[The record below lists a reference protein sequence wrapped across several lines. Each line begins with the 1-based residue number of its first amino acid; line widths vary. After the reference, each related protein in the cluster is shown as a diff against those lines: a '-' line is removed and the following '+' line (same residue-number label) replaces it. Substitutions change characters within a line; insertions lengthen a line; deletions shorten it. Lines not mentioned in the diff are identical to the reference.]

1 MSDFIKI
8 SLGDN
13 LQFDAFLAEPD
24 VSNGAGLIVL
34 PEVYNVNDWVRGVAE
49 RYASRGFTVL
59 APDLFWRQEP
69 GVHLGYDQPDRA
81 RAQGEDVDVDGVVG
95 DIGPLAAE
103 LRRRLGA
110 EAKIGVIGF
119 CLGGRI
125 ALLGGIRESVDAV
138 VAYYGV
144 KLDRH
149 LDELPKLAVPALI
162 YFGADDPWIP
172 GSTVDAVQRIYA
184 DHPNVEFFRY
194 PDTGHAFAREG
205 YEPYRPKAAELAEQ
219 RALDLFARTIVPTDR

>member
-1 MSDFIKI
+1 MGTFVDITAKDGRSFK
-8 SLGDN
+8 
-13 LQFDAFLAEPD
+13 AFLAEPETP
-24 VSNGAGLIVL
+24 NGAGLIVL
-34 PEVYNVNDWVRGVAE
+34 PEVYNVNEWVKSVAE

-69 GVHLGYDQPDRA
+69 GVHLGYDQPERA
-81 RAQGEDVDVDGVVG
+81 RAQGEEVDVDGVVS
-95 DIGPLAAE
+95 DLGPLAAE
-103 LRRRLGA
+103 LRRRLGSA
-110 EAKIGVIGF
+110 AKVGVIGF

-125 ALLGGIRESVDAV
+125 ALLGGIREPVDAV

-149 LDELPKLAVPALI
+149 LDELPKLSVPALI

-172 GSTVDAVQRIYA
+172 GETVDAVQAIYS

-194 PDTGHAFAREG
+194 PETGHAFAREG
-205 YEPYRPKAAELAEQ
+205 YEPYRPDAAKLAEQ
-219 RALDLFARTIVPTDR
+219 RALELFGKAIVGGA